1 MIKLWAFIEKCLEH
15 KKKILSLP
23 TIGDTIPLAELTQHL
38 TTSKIKNR
46 KMRKI
51 FYEAPELDV
60 LDVVVEAGFLLSVDG
75 TESDYS
81 DGGEGDLMD

>member
-1 MIKLWAFIEKCLEH
+1 MIKLWAFVEKCLEH
-15 KKKILSLP
+15 KKKILSLQ
-23 TIGDTIPLAELTQHL
+23 TVGDTISLAELTQHL
-38 TTSKIKNR
+38 TTNKIKNR

-60 LDVVVEAGFLLSVDG
+60 LDVMVEAGFLLSVDG
-75 TESDYS
+75 SESDYF

>member
-1 MIKLWAFIEKCLEH
+1 
-15 KKKILSLP
+15 
-23 TIGDTIPLAELTQHL
+23 
-38 TTSKIKNR
+38 
-46 KMRKI
+46 MRKN

-75 TESDYS
+75 AESDYS

>member
-1 MIKLWAFIEKCLEH
+1 MIKLWVFIEKCLEH

-23 TIGDTIPLAELTQHL
+23 TVGDTIPLAKLTQHL

>member
-1 MIKLWAFIEKCLEH
+1 M
-15 KKKILSLP
+15 P
-23 TIGDTIPLAELTQHL
+23 TVGDTIPLAKLTQHL